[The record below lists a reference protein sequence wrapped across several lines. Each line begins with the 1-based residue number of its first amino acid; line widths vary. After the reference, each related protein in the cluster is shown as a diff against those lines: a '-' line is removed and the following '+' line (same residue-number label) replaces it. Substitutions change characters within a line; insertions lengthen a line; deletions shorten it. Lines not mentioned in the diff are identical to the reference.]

1 MKKIF
6 RLEPFL
12 SILWAYLHI
21 AFFVFLELIDKAF
34 IIFVLLIVG
43 DILLCLLNILNA
55 ITLDYSE
62 LGCSQRLRTGC
73 ILKIVNTP
81 YFIFMFMMSSL
92 AIALILFPGGI
103 LIAPIIIAIILLMTL
118 PFFISSSAYGIVST
132 IYMFKMKY
140 IKIKTMIIC
149 IIMQCILF
157 LDIIAMIYLYVKWH
171 RVVKN
176 SIKG

>member
-6 RLEPFL
+6 RLAPFL

-21 AFFVFLELIDKAF
+21 AFFVFLELIDKALILF
-34 IIFVLLIVG
+34 ILLIVG
-43 DILLCLLNILNA
+43 DIVLCLLNILNA
-55 ITLDYSE
+55 ITLYYSE

-73 ILKIVNTP
+73 ILKIVNIP
-81 YFIFMFMMSSL
+81 FFIFMFMMSSL

-157 LDIIAMIYLYVKWH
+157 LDIIAMIYLCVKWH

>member
-6 RLEPFL
+6 RLAPFL

-21 AFFVFLELIDKAF
+21 AFFVFLELIDKALILF
-34 IIFVLLIVG
+34 ILLIVG
-43 DILLCLLNILNA
+43 DIVLCLLNILNA
-55 ITLDYSE
+55 ITLNYSE

-73 ILKIVNTP
+73 ILKIVNIP
-81 YFIFMFMMSSL
+81 FFIFMFMMSSL

-157 LDIIAMIYLYVKWH
+157 LDIIAMIYLCVKWH

>member
-6 RLEPFL
+6 RLAPFL

-140 IKIKTMIIC
+140 IKIKT
-149 IIMQCILF
+149 
-157 LDIIAMIYLYVKWH
+157 
-171 RVVKN
+171 
-176 SIKG
+176 

>member
-6 RLEPFL
+6 RLAPFL

-21 AFFVFLELIDKAF
+21 AFFVFLELIDNTF
-34 IIFVLLIVG
+34 IIFILLIIGNIV
-43 DILLCLLNILNA
+43 LCLLNILNA

>member
-6 RLEPFL
+6 RLAPFL
-12 SILWAYLHI
+12 SILCAYLHI
-21 AFFVFLELIDKAF
+21 AFFVFLELIDKALILF
-34 IIFVLLIVG
+34 ILLIVG
-43 DILLCLLNILNA
+43 DIVLCLLNILNA
-55 ITLDYSE
+55 ITLNYSE

-157 LDIIAMIYLYVKWH
+157 LDIIAMIYLCVKWH